1 MLSRNTSVS
10 AFSTPRQTQA
20 PDSWRTAVEQS
31 VAPFLGD
38 STSKLLAAFDQVANR
53 WGHLSPQQG
62 LPFDSGV
69 CPDGSPVELSV
80 QWNRDRQRQV
90 RFIAQPADPSASASA
105 NLDHM
110 RQCALQFL
118 INRNN
123 NAAHA
128 QLSRMLELFPDGL
141 GSDSVPAGNFFL
153 WLGLAVAEDG
163 REETKVYL
171 NPWAALED
179 HQGAYLVYRAL
190 EEAQL
195 GTAALPWIS
204 RVIDETGMIPLI
216 VGLNFNSQGLKSTKI
231 YFGRADVDAEILK
244 RMRLTWPGSTT
255 DDAWGASF
263 DRAISE
269 ATRGEVHIGL
279 EYRSAD
285 VPPALRFNLL
295 CQDWFLNDAAVLSA
309 LDGELS
315 QSALSEA
322 ASLCSGWQS
331 QRRFNFLGLDG
342 RRATLYFKA
351 AQIQSR

>member
-1 MLSRNTSVS
+1 MS

-20 PDSWRTAVEQS
+20 PDTWRTAVERS

-38 STSKLLAAFDQVANR
+38 STSKLLAAFDQVADR
-53 WGHLSPQQG
+53 WGYLYPQKG

-69 CPDGSPVELSV
+69 CPDGSPVELSL
-80 QWNRDRQRQV
+80 QWNRDQQRQV
-90 RFIAQPADPSASASA
+90 RFIAQPADPGALASA

-110 RQCALQFL
+110 RSCALQFL
-118 INRNN
+118 SNRNN
-123 NAAHA
+123 DVARE
-128 QLSRMLELFPDGL
+128 QLSRMLELFPDGS
-141 GSDSVPAGNFFL
+141 GPIPAGNFFL

-171 NPWAALED
+171 NPWAALEEY
-179 HQGAYLVYRAL
+179 QGAYVIYRAL

-195 GTAALPWIS
+195 GPTALPWIS

-216 VGLNFNSQGLKSTKI
+216 VGLNFNSQGLKSTKV
-231 YFGRADVDAEILK
+231 YFGRRDVEAELLK
-244 RMRLTWPGSTT
+244 RIRLSWPNGET
-255 DDAWGASF
+255 DDAWQASLETSIT
-263 DRAISE
+263 A
-269 ATRGEVHIGL
+269 AGRGEVHIGL
-279 EYRSAD
+279 EYRSAG

-309 LDGELS
+309 LDGMLS
-315 QSALSEA
+315 PSALSEA
-322 ASLCSGWQS
+322 ASLCNGWGS

-342 RRATLYFKA
+342 RRATLYLKA